1 MASFSQDG
9 DFSLTTLTAVT
20 LVSYHP
26 ITPVKNLM
34 TDIKPVVVQ
43 PQRTV
48 DVYRCTG
55 ASKIHIFANDLLC
68 HMVLINIF
76 SDTVAIRDEDVDS
89 SKWTQQTQEK
99 CGICHGSFF
108 IVEGPLEKATEFD
121 QIEEDWKH
129 DMDHFMDNKLKETA
143 KVLPGRSFF
152 VIHERNFTRFQKI
165 YDEKRSVFV
174 LKKNGRFELEK
185 NVVTGFYQV
194 DIFG

>member
-1 MASFSQDG
+1 VASFSQDG

-108 IVEGPLEKATEFD
+108 IVEGPLEKA
-121 QIEEDWKH
+121 
-129 DMDHFMDNKLKETA
+129 
-143 KVLPGRSFF
+143 
-152 VIHERNFTRFQKI
+152 
-165 YDEKRSVFV
+165 
-174 LKKNGRFELEK
+174 
-185 NVVTGFYQV
+185 
-194 DIFG
+194 